1 MENFFIPIG
10 SILLSGVAS
19 MLISQYYGR
28 KNLKTSQY
36 INIITSERIKW
47 IENVR
52 GEFAILISSVML
64 YVLNSHRVIKEKEF
78 QVTQELVDAVDDEQL
93 DQMYVEFEKKKV
105 ISNIVEKEIVGAL
118 CKREIVEK
126 SILLKMKLNPQ
137 EDIEIISIL
146 DEIIDVFSNVTS
158 DVSFQR
164 IRYEAL
170 VHECQNMFKRE
181 WDKVKE
187 ETKKK

>member
-1 MENFFIPIG
+1 
-10 SILLSGVAS
+10 

-146 DEIIDVFSNVTS
+146 NEIIDVFSNVTS
-158 DVSFQR
+158 DVNFQR